1 MFILVGLLI
10 VRIIMKSFLSTTID
24 YGELSGMFFILAYG
38 MIVPWRIAMYRNFR
52 KLYLQLNDQINPKAL

>member
-1 MFILVGLLI
+1 
-10 VRIIMKSFLSTTID
+10 MKSFLSTTID

-38 MIVPWRIAMYRNFR
+38 MIVPWRIAMYGNFR